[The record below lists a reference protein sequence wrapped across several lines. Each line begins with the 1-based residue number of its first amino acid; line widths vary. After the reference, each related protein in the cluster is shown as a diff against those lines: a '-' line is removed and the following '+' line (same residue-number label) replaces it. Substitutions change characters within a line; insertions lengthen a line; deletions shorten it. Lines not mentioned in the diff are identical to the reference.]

1 MLEQHTKCLPLKPN
15 TLGLEHVSTE
25 GRLLC
30 YCATDL
36 PERKIFLAIN
46 LSISFLDTRVLP
58 PELFTFWDHIFFLL
72 LLNWQHL
79 CVCFL
84 SLLSTWL
91 VILFFF
97 STFSKV
103 TSITPWAADTTLCCP
118 TYIPVRVS
126 PSLLFSTFLAIPLRL
141 SWAVQKLSQKNR
153 HWVLS
158 TTKLH
163 LPLSLM
169 LTSLPPPFASP
180 LSDVILLSSLFIT
193 LTCYWK
199 LLGIF
204 FLSNSLF
211 AFLPVLTVM
220 SLAQKSI
227 NSCFALHHFF
237 LSALEVLHTD
247 CLCQHHLFL
256 FLRHHSPCESPRLSL
271 APWG

>member
-25 GRLLC
+25 GRLPC

-46 LSISFLDTRVLP
+46 LSISFLDTRVSP

-79 CVCFL
+79 WVCFL
-84 SLLSTWL
+84 SLLSTCL
-91 VILFFF
+91 LILFYFP
-97 STFSKV
+97 TFSKV
-103 TSITPWAADTTLCCP
+103 NSVTPWAADTTLCCP
-118 TYIPVRVS
+118 SYIPIRVS
-126 PSLLFSTFLAIPLRL
+126 PSLLYSTFLAIPLHL
-141 SWAVQKLSQKNR
+141 SWAVQSQKNR

-180 LSDVILLSSLFIT
+180 LSDVIPLSSLFIT

-220 SLAQKSI
+220 SLAKKSI